1 MIDAAYE
8 LLHPYWV
15 VWMMGLFIGIVV
27 WAYWPKRKKELQDL
41 GSIPLRDDDELES

>member
-15 VWMMGLFIGIVV
+15 VWMMGFFIGIVV
-27 WAYWPKRKKELQDL
+27 WAYWPRRKKELESL
-41 GSIPLRDDDELES
+41 GNIPLRDDDDLES